1 MLTPKQEKFVQNLVK
16 GMSQREA
23 YKNSYNANKM
33 KDDTI
38 DKKASELFKK
48 GEIRGRYDELVKRL
62 EDTAIMDAKERMKWL
77 TKVIKG
83 DVKEKYTYWDD
94 GEQYEGEREAD
105 LTTKI
110 RAVDTLNKMDNSYQQ
125 NINIKGSL
133 DNPYTNLSEKEL
145 RRLAGGK

>member
-1 MLTPKQEKFVQNLVK
+1 MLTPKQEKFVQCLVK

-23 YKNSYNANKM
+23 YKNSYNADKM
-33 KDDTI
+33 KDTTI
-38 DKKASELFKK
+38 DNKASDLFKK
-48 GEIRGRYDELVKRL
+48 GEIRARYDELVKRL

-133 DNPYTNLSEKEL
+133 DNPYNNLSEEEL
-145 RRLAGGK
+145 RKLAGDS